1 MKNVLYVFLGGGIG
15 SVLRYVLSLLISST
29 IFPVA
34 TFVVNITGS
43 FLIGLFAA
51 LYGIQPTTQSGQ
63 QALLLFL
70 TTGLC
75 GGFTTFS
82 TFSKESY
89 SLMQQQQWPL
99 FFIYL
104 FTSVALCIGGT
115 ALGFYFGK

>member
-1 MKNVLYVFLGGGIG
+1 MKNVLFVFLGGGIG
-15 SVLRYVLSLLISST
+15 SVLRYVLSLLIPST
-29 IFPVA
+29 IFPAA

>member
-1 MKNVLYVFLGGGIG
+1 MKHVMVVFLGGGIG
-15 SVLRYVLSLLISST
+15 SVLRYVLCLLIPST
-29 IFPVA
+29 AFPAA

-43 FLIGLFAA
+43 FFIGLFVA
-51 LYGIQPTTQSGQ
+51 LYGMQPTTQSGH
-63 QALLLFL
+63 QASLVFL

-89 SLMQQQQWPL
+89 SLMQQQQWTL
-99 FFIYL
+99 FFIYVFL
-104 FTSVALCIGGT
+104 SVALCISGT

>member
-15 SVLRYVLSLLISST
+15 SVLRYVLCLLIPSSS
-29 IFPVA
+29 FPAA

-51 LYGIQPTTQSGQ
+51 LYGMQPTAQSGH

-89 SLMQQQQWPL
+89 SLIQQQQWPL
-99 FFIYL
+99 FFIYV